1 MTEGSEQFKSLAQA
15 PLETQG
21 VDLNRNFGVSFAS
34 SAGHPDF
41 TEDKWI
47 AKADRKKANKDD
59 DESLM
64 QIREED
70 EQTDEQKEAS

>member
-1 MTEGSEQFKSLAQA
+1 MAAGSEQFKSLAQA

-21 VDLNRNFGVSFAS
+21 VDLNRNFGVNFAS

-47 AKADRKKANKDD
+47 AKADKKKANNDD
-59 DESLM
+59 DSLM
-64 QIREED
+64 QIVEED